1 VAGDEGYGAKVSW
14 KPVAPPDRVVLTG
27 RYIRVEPLH
36 AATHG
41 ADLFRAVQGP
51 GADPELWSYM
61 PNGPYAAERV
71 FLEDLDVREAS
82 PDPLFFAIVDPE
94 LTEAR
99 GIASLMRI
107 DVANGVG
114 EIGHIWFGPSLQR
127 TRAATE
133 AIFLLANYLLTE
145 LGYRR
150 LEWKC
155 NDLNNRSRRAADR
168 YGFTYEGTFR
178 QHSVVKGRN
187 RDTAWYSIIDRDWPA
202 IRIGFEE
209 WLDPA
214 NFDETGSQKRRLE
227 DFRRAPK

>member
-1 VAGDEGYGAKVSW
+1 
-14 KPVAPPDRVVLTG
+14 VLTG
-27 RYIRVEPLH
+27 RYVRIEPLH
-36 AATHG
+36 VATHG
-41 ADLFRAVQGP
+41 ADLYRAAQGP

-61 PNGPYAAERV
+61 PNGPYGDELV
-71 FLEDLDVREAS
+71 FLEDLGEREAS

-133 AIFLLANYLLTE
+133 AIFLLANYLLSG

-187 RDTAWYSIIDRDWPA
+187 RDTAWYSIIDLDWPA
-202 IRIGFEE
+202 IRTGFEA

-214 NFDETGSQKRRLE
+214 NFDETGSQKRSLEELRLE
-227 DFRRAPK
+227 VASL